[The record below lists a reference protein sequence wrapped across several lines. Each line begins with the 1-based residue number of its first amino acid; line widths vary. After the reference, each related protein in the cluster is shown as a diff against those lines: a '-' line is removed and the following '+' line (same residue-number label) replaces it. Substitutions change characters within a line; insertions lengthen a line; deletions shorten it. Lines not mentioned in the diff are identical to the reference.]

1 MSAQV
6 TQRERQSETQQINV
20 TPPVD
25 VFENQEGLLFRADL
39 PGVKKEDIS
48 VHFHESELVISGKR
62 QAGPEGD
69 ALHRGI
75 RYNDFRRAFNLQ
87 QNVDVEKIEAKLRH
101 GVLTVFLPKAEAVR
115 PRQIEIQSA

>member
-6 TQRERQSETQQINV
+6 NPTERQPEQPFV
-20 TPPVD
+20 APPVD
-25 VFENQEGLLFRADL
+25 VFENQDGLLLRADL
-39 PGVKKEDIS
+39 PGVTKADVS
-48 VHFHESELVISGKR
+48 VHFHDNELVITGKR
-62 QAGPEGD
+62 RKSPEGD

-75 RYNDFRRAFNLQ
+75 RHNDFRRAFTLH
-87 QNVDVEKIEAKLRH
+87 QNVDVDSIEAKIQH